1 MSLQRRKRD
10 KFACALRKFSQNK
23 GMTQPNNRQNPDLLP
38 PCSEAARLSIPIQR
52 LAHGRGLPIPDYAS
66 LGAAGID
73 LAAALEEAVILR
85 PLQRVLIPTGFA
97 LGLPAG
103 YEAQI
108 RPRSGLAA
116 KYGITVLNS
125 PGTIDSD
132 YIGEVKILLINLGES
147 DHKIS
152 RGDRIAQMVIQQVCR
167 VEFSE
172 VDALTR
178 TERGTQGFGSTGIS
192 GGISGGISATVKPTL
207 SETKP

>member
-1 MSLQRRKRD
+1 MRRMGD
-10 KFACALRKFSQNK
+10 KFACALRKISQNK
-23 GMTQPNNRQNPDLLP
+23 GMNQLNNPQNPESCDWKSDP
-38 PCSEAARLSIPIQR
+38 ASVTIPIQR
-52 LAHGRGLPIPDYAS
+52 LTHSHGLPIPDYAS

-73 LAAALEEAVILR
+73 LAAAIEEAVILR
-85 PLQRVLIPTGFA
+85 PLQRILIPTGFA

-147 DHKIS
+147 DHTIS

-172 VDALTR
+172 VVALTR

-192 GGISGGISATVKPTL
+192 GGIAGGISGTVKPTL
-207 SETKP
+207 PETKS

>member
-1 MSLQRRKRD
+1 
-10 KFACALRKFSQNK
+10 
-23 GMTQPNNRQNPDLLP
+23 MTQPNNPKNPDMLNRNSAP
-38 PCSEAARLSIPIQR
+38 IGVTIPIQR
-52 LAHGRGLPIPDYAS
+52 LAHSRGLPLPDYAS

-73 LAAALEEAVILR
+73 LAAAIEEAVILR
-85 PLQRVLIPTGFA
+85 PLQRILIPTGFA

-103 YEAQI
+103 LEAQI

-132 YIGEVKILLINLGES
+132 YTGEIKILLINLGES
-147 DHKIS
+147 DHKIL

-172 VDALTR
+172 VDALAG
-178 TERGTQGFGSTGIS
+178 TERGSQGFGSTGVS
-192 GGISGGISATVKPTL
+192 GAAKPKPP
-207 SETKP
+207 ETKPERRP